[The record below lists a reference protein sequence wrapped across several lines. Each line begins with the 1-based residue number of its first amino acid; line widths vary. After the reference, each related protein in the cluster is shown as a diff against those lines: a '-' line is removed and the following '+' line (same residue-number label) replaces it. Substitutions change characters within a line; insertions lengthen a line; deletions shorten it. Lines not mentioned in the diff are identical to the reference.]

1 MTILLFQTLLYPP
14 PSSFFVTIMSILS
27 CLSLANGGYM
37 ETKGKHMQYS
47 KFFNAAALKK
57 DKVQETMLGSRD
69 GMLLL
74 YTPAFLVGL
83 ASFAIFGNQDL
94 RFIML
99 ILVLT
104 IHFLKRV
111 LEVLFVHKY
120 SGSMALETA
129 ITICS
134 SYTISTGTMIYAQY
148 LSQEHNKPTI
158 DLKYVGIV
166 LFIIGIVGNF
176 YHHHILSNLRTKD
189 NREYKIPKGGLFDL
203 VICPHY
209 LFEIIEFIGVSCIA
223 QTTYALAF
231 TLGTM
236 FYLTGR
242 SYATLEW
249 YLLKFGEK
257 FGSGVKALIPY
268 AF

>member
-1 MTILLFQTLLYPP
+1 MFRKPTNFYLF
-14 PSSFFVTIMSILS
+14 
-27 CLSLANGGYM
+27 G
-37 ETKGKHMQYS
+37 
-47 KFFNAAALKK
+47 LK
-57 DKVQETMLGSRD
+57 
-69 GMLLL
+69 
-74 YTPAFLVGL
+74 
-83 ASFAIFGNQDL
+83 
-94 RFIML
+94 
-99 ILVLT
+99 
-104 IHFLKRV
+104 
-111 LEVLFVHKY
+111 VLFVHKY

-134 SYTISTGTMIYAQY
+134 SYTISTWTMIYAQY
-148 LSQEHNKPTI
+148 LSEEHNEPTI

-176 YHHHILSNLRTKD
+176 YHHHILSNLRTKG

-242 SYATLEW
+242 SYATREW

-257 FGSGVKALIPY
+257 FGSDVKVLIPY
-268 AF
+268 VF